1 MPNGLEIDHTSRL
14 NGVIASY
21 SEHVL
26 VCTGQDDW
34 ASKIEDENGGD
45 NLVADLGDIILRKG
59 VRGDLKDK
67 RFRGVSLLNSSF
79 PSSASPLED
88 TECNSAYLL
97 PSFKYVP
104 FLPRKY
110 KVGLIA
116 IAQGYLVRED
126 ARMERIKLAQR
137 GNKKHSRDIV
147 RQNSRD
153 TACQKI
159 LSSVQDVRD
168 VMVLICGHGGRDAR
182 CGTYGPL
189 LRDEFEKKLAQ
200 AGIEVARGAV
210 EVHVEKKVMPWE
222 KTQKT
227 KEVPWWK
234 KFKQEAMEKRKKT
247 ARVGLIS
254 HIGGHSF
261 AGNVIIYIPPDY
273 EGPGGEKHELA
284 GCGIWYG
291 RVEPKHVEGL
301 IEETIVKGVVVQ
313 DMCRG
318 ILDSERKIERMR
330 PNEEQAKAA

>member
-45 NLVADLGDIILRKG
+45 NLVANLKEIILPER
-59 VRGDLKDK
+59 VRGWTKDK
-67 RFRGVSLLNSSF
+67 RFSGVSLLNSSF
-79 PSSASPLED
+79 PSSTSPWED
-88 TECNSAYLL
+88 IECDSAYLL

-110 KVGLIA
+110 KVGLLA
-116 IAQGYLVRED
+116 IVQGYLIPEV
-126 ARMERIKLAQR
+126 ARMGYAKKAQI
-137 GNKKHSRDIV
+137 GHKKPP
-147 RQNSRD
+147 QNIAS
-153 TACQKI
+153 QKI

-189 LRDEFEKKLAQ
+189 LRDEFETKLAQ
-200 AGIEVARGAV
+200 AGIKVARGAV
-210 EVHVEKKVMPWE
+210 EVHVEKKATPWE

-227 KEVPWWK
+227 KEAPWWE
-234 KFKQEAMEKRKKT
+234 KFKQEAMEKGKKT

-273 EGPGGEKHELA
+273 KGPGGEKHELA

-301 IEETIVKGVVVQ
+301 IEETIVKGVVIQ

-318 ILDSERKIERMR
+318 ILDSERKIDRMR
-330 PNEEQAKAA
+330 PNEKQAKAA

>member
-1 MPNGLEIDHTSRL
+1 MPDGLEIDHTSPL
-14 NGVIASY
+14 DGVIAGY

-34 ASKIEDENGGD
+34 ASKIENENGGD
-45 NLVADLGDIILRKG
+45 NLVADLRDIILPKKVKG
-59 VRGDLKDK
+59 WTKDK
-67 RFRGVSLLNSSF
+67 RFLGVSLLNSSF
-79 PSSASPLED
+79 PSSTSPWED
-88 TECNSAYLL
+88 TENNSAYLL

-110 KVGLIA
+110 KVGLLA
-116 IAQGYLVRED
+116 IAQGYLLPED
-126 ARMERIKLAQR
+126 ARMERAKKAQIGHKNR
-137 GNKKHSRDIV
+137 SQDIAS
-147 RQNSRD
+147 QI
-153 TACQKI
+153 I

-182 CGTYGPL
+182 CGTFGPL
-189 LRDEFEKKLAQ
+189 LRDEFETKLAQ
-200 AGIEVARGAV
+200 AGIKVARGAV
-210 EVHVEKKVMPWE
+210 EVHVEKMVAPWE
-222 KTQKT
+222 KTQET
-227 KEVPWWK
+227 KEVPWWEK
-234 KFKQEAMEKRKKT
+234 IKQEEMERGKKT

-318 ILDSERKIERMR
+318 ILDSERKIERMQS
-330 PNEEQAKAA
+330 NKKQEEAA